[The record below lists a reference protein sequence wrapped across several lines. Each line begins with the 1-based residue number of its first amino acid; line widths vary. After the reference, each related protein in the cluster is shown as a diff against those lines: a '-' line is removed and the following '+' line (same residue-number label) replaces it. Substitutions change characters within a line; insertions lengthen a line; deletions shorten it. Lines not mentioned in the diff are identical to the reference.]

1 MRQLGCGKL
10 DVGGVDVLGKP
21 FGLACARD
29 PDNVL
34 APCAGSQS
42 SLSCVTLMPFW
53 RASSASW
60 LNALVTGL
68 AQRVDG
74 GCLGQVITG

>member
-29 PDNVL
+29 ADNVL
-34 APCAGSQS
+34 APCASSQS
-42 SLSCVTLMPFW
+42 SL
-53 RASSASW
+53 
-60 LNALVTGL
+60 G
-68 AQRVDG
+68 
-74 GCLGQVITG
+74 